1 MKISTLSLQA
11 LLVIVLA
18 SARPVLAQTPGSLF
32 LGEDRTPALSLAM
45 ATRIEVSGLVARV
58 WISQTFLY
66 RGFEPVEGLY
76 EFPLPPGAA
85 VDTLRVTLDDRVI
98 VGEIHERETARRR
111 YEQARND
118 GRRAALVEQH
128 KANLFATSVANIE
141 PGMPVTVEI
150 AYQQSVVFRDGQF
163 ELRVPFVVT
172 PRYTPAGDA
181 RESRSP
187 PDEDCECGF
196 APQTVA
202 IDVRLNGAWKIS
214 DISSPSHKLK
224 IETEPDAFH
233 VSLAPGT
240 PLNGDFV
247 LRWTPLVERQVAT
260 SVYTESFAGEDY
272 ALVLFVP
279 SLQPRTAVPREVI
292 FVIDTSGSMHG
303 PAIEQAKAAL
313 ISALSGLRPGDLFN
327 VVQFNS
333 VTESLF
339 PASVAA
345 DAWPRGQAENYVR
358 HLTADGGTEMAP
370 ALMAALG
377 SPAPAGYLRQVIF
390 VTDGAIDNESEL
402 FELIAGHLEEARLF
416 TVGIGSAPNQLFME
430 RAARVGRGVAT
441 YITDS
446 REVTGRM
453 TDLFDRLAMPV
464 LTDIRIEAGGA
475 ETVVPD
481 VYAGEP
487 TVVSLKLPLATDLIN
502 VKGVAGGTIWAQQ
515 LAIGERRDQAGVAK
529 LWARRRIAE
538 LMESTVTGAD
548 QDRVREQVVDLGVRF
563 GLTSRF
569 TSLVAVEKTPRLADP
584 ARRRAQVPTPMPTM
598 AFPGTAAG
606 LHHRLV
612 WTLMFALAALVA
624 TRAGRST

>member
-1 MKISTLSLQA
+1 MKTSTLGLRA
-11 LLVIVLA
+11 LLIIILA
-18 SARPVLAQTPGSLF
+18 STGPVLAQTPGSLF
-32 LGEDRTPALSLAM
+32 LGEDRAPALSLAM
-45 ATRIEVSGLVARV
+45 DTRIEVSGLVARV
-58 WISQTFLY
+58 SISQTFLY
-66 RGFEPVEGLY
+66 RGLEPVEGLY
-76 EFPLPPGAA
+76 EFPLPTGAA

-111 YEQARND
+111 YEQARNQ

-128 KANLFATSVANIE
+128 KANLFATNVANIE
-141 PGMPVTVEI
+141 PGVPVTVEI
-150 AYQQSVVFRDGQF
+150 AYQQPVVFREGQF

-181 RESRSP
+181 RDLLSP
-187 PDEDCECGF
+187 PDEDCECGY
-196 APQTVA
+196 APETTA
-202 IDVRLNGAWKIS
+202 IDVKLNGAWRIS
-214 DISSPSHKLK
+214 DISSPSHKLQ
-224 IETEPDAFH
+224 IETEPDAFR
-233 VSLAPGT
+233 VSLAPDT

-279 SLQPRTAVPREVI
+279 SLQPRPAVPREVI

-327 VVQFNS
+327 VIQFNS

-345 DAWPRGQAENYVR
+345 GAWPRGQAENYIR

-370 ALMAALG
+370 ALIAALD
-377 SPAPAGYLRQVIF
+377 SPAPAGYLRQVVF
-390 VTDGAIDNESEL
+390 VTDGAIDNETEL
-402 FELIAGHLEEARLF
+402 FELIAAHLDEARLF

-430 RAARVGRGVAT
+430 RAARAGRGVAT
-441 YITDS
+441 YISDG
-446 REVTGRM
+446 REVAERM
-453 TDLFDRLAMPV
+453 TALFDRLSMPV
-464 LTDIRIEAGGA
+464 LTDIRIEAGGKEA
-475 ETVVPD
+475 IVPD

-529 LWARRRIAE
+529 LWARQRIAE

-548 QDRVREQVVDLGVRF
+548 PDRVREQVVDLGVRF

-569 TSLVAVEKTPRLADP
+569 TSLVAVEKTPRLAAGAP
-584 ARRRAQVPTPMPTM
+584 GRARVPTPMPAA
-598 AFPGTAAG
+598 AFPRTAAG
-606 LHHRLV
+606 VHHRLA
-612 WTLMFALAALVA
+612 WMLMFALAALVA
-624 TRAGRST
+624 MRAGD